1 MNVFYSNF
9 IRKLMEFIDKVAPI
23 KNKRVQNNYQEWF
36 AREISEKTNNL
47 S

>member
-1 MNVFYSNF
+1 
-9 IRKLMEFIDKVAPI
+9 MEFIDKVAPI